1 MHLSVP
7 EGISVNDFIDADAFT
22 LHYTTVDDVVAMVS
36 GYGKGCIMAKV
47 DFKAVFSMVLIIAE
61 EWDLLGLHWK
71 GKYYVDTGLPFGL
84 RLVPY
89 IFNQFAFALHWIM
102 ATNYG
107 ADLIH

>member
-1 MHLSVP
+1 MHLSAP

-47 DFKAVFSMVLIIAE
+47 DFKAAFSMVPIIAE

-71 GKYYVDTGLPFGL
+71 GKYYVDTCLIFGL